1 MQIWVKTV
9 QELRVMSDPLKPP
22 EPYSEPPLA
31 HTDALPIG
39 ARLSEFEILSLL
51 GVGGF
56 GMVYRA
62 YDHSLHRT
70 VAIKEYMPSALA
82 GRSEGQTIS
91 TRSTNDQTS
100 LVTGLRSFVN
110 EARLLAQFEH
120 PSLVKVYRFWEANN
134 TAYMVMPLYS
144 GLTFRQARA
153 LMQKPPTE
161 AWLRTVLWSILG
173 ALKYLHENNIVHRDV
188 SPDNI
193 FLQDVGPPVLLDLGA
208 ARRAVTDATHKH
220 TAILKVNYA
229 PIEQYAGADD
239 MRQGPWTDLYSV
251 AAVMH
256 GCLCNEAPLPATFR
270 VLRDGMPSVQSITQ
284 TIQTH
289 FGQSYSSEFVGA
301 ISHALAIQPTERP
314 QSVQEFSDEMAL
326 ATPANVQ
333 KFVWRESLGVLS
345 AGGQPAGAAHVTA
358 GPTSGMNPGPAMRST
373 ADPDVTRIIQP
384 GAVAPKSV
392 TQSLIQPS
400 TQPVQSDMTIPGPL
414 AHDSTSLTS
423 DSMFPDFA
431 NSAHNRVTDLSDAT
445 VIMAR
450 SAPSSI
456 AAEAAFASGV
466 AAPLVPVATPADTP
480 APAPADFPANHSA
493 DSRIDSRV
501 DYPADLPKADVSVP
515 APSKKIGMFAA
526 LAAVVLI
533 GGGFAFW
540 NSGKSASTSVSTP
553 VSAPVPAPGLSS
565 ATAVVTPPPAAPA
578 APVRATPEAE
588 IINEKAPVPVAVVS
602 TAVAAAP
609 AVSATRPASAPR
621 SASSAALAAASAA
634 GLPKKPASAPVVP
647 PVKPSLPIDPVV
659 PPAER
664 PATAS
669 TDGRPAQPAAPPAS
683 VSGAAPERRGP
694 VENCANA
701 NFFSRSMCI
710 FNECEKPE
718 YTRLP
723 LCVENRKRLQ
733 DAAQQGTK

>member
-1 MQIWVKTV
+1 MN
-9 QELRVMSDPLKPP
+9 DPLNSP
-22 EPYSEPPLA
+22 EPQAEPPLA

-82 GRSEGQTIS
+82 GRSTGQTVS

-100 LVTGLRSFVN
+100 LATGLRSFVN

-188 SPDNI
+188 SPDNV

-208 ARRAVTDATHKH
+208 ARRAVTDSTHKH

-251 AAVMH
+251 AAVVH

-289 FGQSYSSEFVGA
+289 FGQSYSSEFVAA
-301 ISHALAIQPTERP
+301 ISHALAIQPHDRP
-314 QSVQEFSDEMAL
+314 QSVQDFSDEMAL

-333 KFVWRESLGVLS
+333 KFVWRESLGLLS
-345 AGGQPAGAAHVTA
+345 AGRQSSGKSSPAHVTV
-358 GPTSGMNPGPAMRST
+358 GPASFST
-373 ADPDVTRIIQP
+373 GDPDVTRIISP
-384 GAVAPKSV
+384 ASASSSAPKSA
-392 TQSLIQPS
+392 IA
-400 TQPVQSDMTIPGPL
+400 PVQADLTIPGPL
-414 AHDSTSLTS
+414 AYDSTSLTT

-431 NSAHNRVTDLSDAT
+431 DSAQGRARDAGDAT
-445 VIMAR
+445 VVLAPGAR
-450 SAPSSI
+450 SAT
-456 AAEAAFASGV
+456 ASGSSASASSSAPPFPPRAQAK
-466 AAPLVPVATPADTP
+466 AALAAAT
-480 APAPADFPANHSA
+480 
-493 DSRIDSRV
+493 V
-501 DYPADLPKADVSVP
+501 LPTNVLGGDVIAP
-515 APSKKIGMFAA
+515 APSKKLGLIAA
-526 LAAVVLI
+526 AAAVILI
-533 GGGFAFW
+533 GGGFALW
-540 NSGKSASTSVSTP
+540 SGGK
-553 VSAPVPAPGLSS
+553 SAPVPVPAV
-565 ATAVVTPPPAAPA
+565 AVVAPPTIAEV
-578 APVRATPEAE
+578 APVRATPESE
-588 IINEKAPVPVAVVS
+588 IIVEKAQAPVA
-602 TAVAAAP
+602 
-609 AVSATRPASAPR
+609 AVSAVVTAAAAASSAASAVSAARPASAPKP
-621 SASSAALAAASAA
+621 ASSAALAAASAA
-634 GLPKKPASAPVVP
+634 GLPRKPASAAVAA
-647 PVKPSLPIDPVV
+647 PSRPQLPIDTAA
-659 PPAER
+659 PAADRPTTPANDSR
-664 PATAS
+664 PAV
-669 TDGRPAQPAAPPAS
+669 AAPPTAPVAS
-683 VSGAAPERRGP
+683 TIAAPERRGP
-694 VENCANA
+694 VENCASA

-718 YTRLP
+718 YNRLP
-723 LCVENRKRLQ
+723 FCVENRRKQ
-733 DAAQQGTK
+733 EAAQPVNK

>member
-1 MQIWVKTV
+1 M
-9 QELRVMSDPLKPP
+9 QELRDMNDALKPP
-22 EPYSEPPLA
+22 EPYAEAPLA
-31 HTDALPIG
+31 HTDALPVG

-82 GRSEGQTIS
+82 GRSSGQTIS

-208 ARRAVTDATHKH
+208 ARRAVTDSTHKH

-270 VLRDGMPSVQSITQ
+270 VLRDGMPSVESITQ

-289 FGQSYSSEFVGA
+289 FGQTYSSEFVGA
-301 ISHALAIQPTERP
+301 ISHALKIQPHDRP
-314 QSVQEFSDEMAL
+314 QSVQEFSDEMLL
-326 ATPANVQ
+326 AAPASVQ
-333 KFVWRESLGVLS
+333 KFVWRESLGLLA
-345 AGGQPAGAAHVTA
+345 AGGQPGAPAAVTVA
-358 GPTSGMNPGPAMRST
+358 GPTSGAHPGPAMRST
-373 ADPDVTRIIQP
+373 DDPDVTRIF
-384 GAVAPKSV
+384 APTAAASK
-392 TQSLIQPS
+392 
-400 TQPVQSDMTIPGPL
+400 PVHSDLTIPGPL
-414 AHDSTSLTS
+414 AYDSTSLTT

-431 NSAHNRVTDLSDAT
+431 DPAHGRTDVGEAT
-445 VIMAR
+445 VIMAKAEQ
-450 SAPSSI
+450 SPAAATTQAVPIHLGAPPENDALKGEI
-456 AAEAAFASGV
+456 
-466 AAPLVPVATPADTP
+466 T
-480 APAPADFPANHSA
+480 APAP
-493 DSRIDSRV
+493 SRKFGLI
-501 DYPADLPKADVSVP
+501 
-515 APSKKIGMFAA
+515 AA
-526 LAAVVLI
+526 AAAVVLI
-533 GGGFAFW
+533 GGGVALW
-540 NSGKSASTSVSTP
+540 GGGK
-553 VSAPVPAPGLSS
+553 
-565 ATAVVTPPPAAPA
+565 PAAPPVPPPPLVA
-578 APVRATPEAE
+578 VVAPPPVVKETPEAE
-588 IINEKAPVPVAVVS
+588 IINEKAVAPVPIASVS
-602 TAVAAAP
+602 AAVAALPAASAASAAP
-609 AVSATRPASAPR
+609 AARPASAPKP
-621 SASSAALAAASAA
+621 ASSAAVAAASAA
-634 GLPKKPASAPVVP
+634 AAAKKASNAPVNAPVRP
-647 PVKPSLPIDPVV
+647 PVVDAAV
-659 PPAER
+659 PPADR
-664 PATAS
+664 PTAPVDS
-669 TDGRPAQPAAPPAS
+669 RPTAPGVPAYPTTSVPAPAPAAP
-683 VSGAAPERRGP
+683 VAARAGP
-694 VENCANA
+694 VENCAGS

-718 YTRLP
+718 FTRLP
-723 LCVENRKRLQ
+723 LCVENRRKLQ
-733 DAAQQGTK
+733 ESSPVNK

>member
-1 MQIWVKTV
+1 MN
-9 QELRVMSDPLKPP
+9 DPLKPP
-22 EPYSEPPLA
+22 EPHAEPPLA

-82 GRSEGQTIS
+82 GRSTGQTVS

-100 LVTGLRSFVN
+100 LATGLRSFVN

-153 LMQKPPTE
+153 QMQKPPTE

-208 ARRAVTDATHKH
+208 ARRAVTDSTHKH

-251 AAVMH
+251 AAVIH

-270 VLRDGMPSVQSITQ
+270 VLRDGMPTVQSITQ

-289 FGQSYSSEFVGA
+289 FGQSYSSEFVAA
-301 ISHALAIQPTERP
+301 ISHALSIQPHDRP

-345 AGGQPAGAAHVTA
+345 AGGQPSPARVTA
-358 GPTSGMNPGPAMRST
+358 GPISGLNLGPASFST
-373 ADPDVTRIIQP
+373 GDPDVTRIISP
-384 GAVAPKSV
+384 GSVPAFLPKAP
-392 TQSLIQPS
+392 LAPPA
-400 TQPVQSDMTIPGPL
+400 PVQADLTIPGPL
-414 AHDSTSLTS
+414 AYDSTSLTT
-423 DSMFPDFA
+423 DSIFPDFA
-431 NSAHNRVTDLSDAT
+431 DLTYGRTPDAADAT
-445 VIMAR
+445 VVFAPGARRSTDTVAPR
-450 SAPSSI
+450 SAPTFSPS
-456 AAEAAFASGV
+456 
-466 AAPLVPVATPADTP
+466 
-480 APAPADFPANHSA
+480 
-493 DSRIDSRV
+493 
-501 DYPADLPKADVSVP
+501 P
-515 APSKKIGMFAA
+515 APSPAPYSAPLPQAKVPSAAPAA
-526 LAAVVLI
+526 LPQNGLTGDVVAPSSSNKFGVFATAAVAAVALI

-540 NSGKSASTSVSTP
+540 SGGKSA
-553 VSAPVPAPGLSS
+553 PAP
-565 ATAVVTPPPAAPA
+565 APAVAAVAPPASAA
-578 APVRATPEAE
+578 VAAVAPVRATPEAE
-588 IINEKAPVPVAVVS
+588 IINEKAPAPVVAVS
-602 TAVAAAP
+602 AAAIAVAASP
-609 AVSATRPASAPR
+609 AVTAASAMRPASAPR
-621 SASSAALAAASAA
+621 PASSAALAAAAAASAASAA
-634 GLPKKPASAPVVP
+634 GLPRKPASAAAAASVRPQ
-647 PVKPSLPIDPVV
+647 LPIDPAI
-659 PPAER
+659 PATDR
-664 PATAS
+664 PATPA
-669 TDGRPAQPAAPPAS
+669 TDGRPAPAVPSAAPAI
-683 VSGAAPERRGP
+683 ATAPERRGP
-694 VENCANA
+694 VENCASA

-718 YTRLP
+718 YAKIP
-723 LCVENRKRLQ
+723 FCVENRRKQ
-733 DAAQQGTK
+733 EAAQPVNK

>member
-1 MQIWVKTV
+1 MN
-9 QELRVMSDPLKPP
+9 DPLNSP
-22 EPYSEPPLA
+22 EPPAELPLA

-82 GRSEGQTIS
+82 GRSTGQTVS

-100 LVTGLRSFVN
+100 LATGLRSFVN

-188 SPDNI
+188 SPDNV

-208 ARRAVTDATHKH
+208 ARRAVTDSTHKH

-251 AAVMH
+251 AAVVH

-289 FGQSYSSEFVGA
+289 FGQSYSSEFVAA
-301 ISHALAIQPTERP
+301 ISHALAIQPHERP
-314 QSVQEFSDEMAL
+314 QSVQDFSDEMAL

-333 KFVWRESLGVLS
+333 KFVWRESLGLLS
-345 AGGQPAGAAHVTA
+345 AGGQSSGKSSPAHVTA
-358 GPTSGMNPGPAMRST
+358 GPTSGLNLGPATFST
-373 ADPDVTRIIQP
+373 GDPDVTRIISP
-384 GAVAPKSV
+384 ASVASMVPKSA
-392 TQSLIQPS
+392 IA
-400 TQPVQSDMTIPGPL
+400 PVQADLTIPGPL
-414 AHDSTSLTS
+414 AYDSTSLTT

-431 NSAHNRVTDLSDAT
+431 DSAQGRARDAGDAT
-445 VIMAR
+445 VVLAPGAR
-450 SAPSSI
+450 SAT
-456 AAEAAFASGV
+456 ASGPSASASSSSSASSSPPRAQAK
-466 AAPLVPVATPADTP
+466 AALAAATVL
-480 APAPADFPANHSA
+480 PAN
-493 DSRIDSRV
+493 V
-501 DYPADLPKADVSVP
+501 LGGDVIAP
-515 APSKKIGMFAA
+515 APSKKLGLIAA
-526 LAAVVLI
+526 AAAVILI
-533 GGGFAFW
+533 GGGFALW
-540 NSGKSASTSVSTP
+540 SGGK
-553 VSAPVPAPGLSS
+553 SAPVPVPAV
-565 ATAVVTPPPAAPA
+565 AVVAPPPIAEV
-578 APVRATPEAE
+578 APVRATPESE
-588 IINEKAPVPVAVVS
+588 IIVEKAQAPVA
-602 TAVAAAP
+602 
-609 AVSATRPASAPR
+609 AVSAVVTAAAAASSAASAVSAARPASALK
-621 SASSAALAAASAA
+621 SASAAALAAASAA
-634 GLPKKPASAPVVP
+634 SAAGLPRKPASAAVAAPARP
-647 PVKPSLPIDPVV
+647 QLPIDTAA
-659 PPAER
+659 PAADR
-664 PATAS
+664 PTTPAN
-669 TDGRPAQPAAPPAS
+669 DGRPAPAAPPTAPVAS
-683 VSGAAPERRGP
+683 TIAAPERRGP
-694 VENCANA
+694 VENCASA

-718 YTRLP
+718 YNRLP
-723 LCVENRKRLQ
+723 FCVENRRKQ
-733 DAAQQGTK
+733 EAAQPVNK

>member
-1 MQIWVKTV
+1 MKMKFWVKIV
-9 QELRVMSDPLKPP
+9 QELRVMNDPLKPP
-22 EPYSEPPLA
+22 EPRSEPPLA

-82 GRSEGQTIS
+82 GRSAGQTIS

-193 FLQDVGPPVLLDLGA
+193 FLQDIGPPVLLDLGA

-289 FGQSYSSEFVGA
+289 FGQSYSSEFVAA
-301 ISHALAIQPTERP
+301 ISHALAIQPTDRP

-345 AGGQPAGAAHVTA
+345 EGGQPSAAAHVTA
-358 GPTSGMNPGPAMRST
+358 GPNSGLNLDPAMRST
-373 ADPDVTRIIQP
+373 SDPDVTRIILP
-384 GAVAPKSV
+384 GSV
-392 TQSLIQPS
+392 TPKPVIQA
-400 TQPVQSDMTIPGPL
+400 VQNDLTIPGPL
-414 AHDSTSLTS
+414 AHDSTSLTT

-431 NSAHNRVTDLSDAT
+431 NSAHPQVTDSVDAT
-445 VIMAR
+445 VVLVPGAPLA
-450 SAPSSI
+450 SATASPVAPS
-456 AAEAAFASGV
+456 AFSDIPPMGDV
-466 AAPLVPVATPADTP
+466 L
-480 APAPADFPANHSA
+480 APAS
-493 DSRIDSRV
+493 
-501 DYPADLPKADVSVP
+501 
-515 APSKKIGMFAA
+515 SKKFGIFAA

-533 GGGFAFW
+533 GGGYALW
-540 NSGKSASTSVSTP
+540 GTGKSAPTP
-553 VSAPVPAPGLSS
+553 VVVPAI
-565 ATAVVTPPPAAPA
+565 AVVTPPPVPKEV
-578 APVRATPEAE
+578 PIRATPEAE
-588 IINEKAPVPVAVVS
+588 IINEKASAPVEPVSAAVAV
-602 TAVAAAP
+602 AVAP
-609 AVSATRPASAPR
+609 AVSAARPASAPKR
-621 SASSAALAAASAA
+621 ASSAASAAASAA
-634 GLPKKPASAPVVP
+634 GLPRKPASAPVAP
-647 PVKPSLPIDPVV
+647 PVRPSLPVDPAS
-659 PPAER
+659 PAAER
-664 PATAS
+664 PATPAP
-669 TDGRPAQPAAPPAS
+669 DGRPAPAVPPPAP
-683 VSGAAPERRGP
+683 VAATAPERRGP
-694 VENCANA
+694 VENCASS
-701 NFFSRSMCI
+701 NFFSRSMCV

-723 LCVENRKRLQ
+723 FCVENRRRLQ
-733 DAAQQGTK
+733 EAGQQNNK

>member
-1 MQIWVKTV
+1 MND
-9 QELRVMSDPLKPP
+9 SLKPS
-22 EPYSEPPLA
+22 ESYSEPPLA

-39 ARLSEFEILSLL
+39 SRLSEFEVLSLL

-82 GRSEGQTIS
+82 GRSAGQTIS

-153 LMQKPPTE
+153 LMHKPPTE

-173 ALKYLHENNIVHRDV
+173 ALRYLHENNIVHRDV

-208 ARRAVTDATHKH
+208 ARRAVTDSTHKH

-251 AAVMH
+251 AAVVH

-270 VLRDGMPSVQSITQ
+270 VLRDGMPSVESIAQ
-284 TIQTH
+284 TIQAH
-289 FGQSYSSEFVGA
+289 FGQNYSSEFVSA
-301 ISHALAIQPTERP
+301 ISHALKIQPHDRP

-326 ATPANVQ
+326 ATPASVQ

-345 AGGQPAGAAHVTA
+345 AGGQPGAAAHGTGT
-358 GPTSGMNPGPAMRST
+358 GPHSSSNSGPAMRSID
-373 ADPDVTRIIQP
+373 DPDVTRIIVP
-384 GAVAPKSV
+384 AAAATK
-392 TQSLIQPS
+392 
-400 TQPVQSDMTIPGPL
+400 PVQSDLTIPGPL
-414 AHDSTSLTS
+414 AYDSTSLTT

-431 NSAHNRVTDLSDAT
+431 DPAHGRLDSGEAT
-445 VIMAR
+445 VVIASAR
-450 SAPSSI
+450 SQ
-456 AAEAAFASGV
+456 AAAASEESAK
-466 AAPLVPVATPADTP
+466 PVVQPANILKGDVT
-480 APAPADFPANHSA
+480 APAP
-493 DSRIDSRV
+493 SRKFGI
-501 DYPADLPKADVSVP
+501 
-515 APSKKIGMFAA
+515 IAA
-526 LAAVVLI
+526 TAAAVVLI
-533 GGGFAFW
+533 GGSFAFW
-540 NSGKSASTSVSTP
+540 GGTKQTAAPSPPPP
-553 VSAPVPAPGLSS
+553 V
-565 ATAVVTPPPAAPA
+565 AVVAPPP
-578 APVRATPEAE
+578 VVKETPEAE
-588 IINEKAPVPVAVVS
+588 IINEKAAVPVPVTPVSAAVAALPAVS
-602 TAVAAAP
+602 TA
-609 AVSATRPASAPR
+609 RPASAPKP
-621 SASSAALAAASAA
+621 ASSAAIAAASAA
-634 GLPKKPASAPVVP
+634 GAAKRPASAPVNAPLRP
-647 PVKPSLPIDPVV
+647 PVAETVV
-659 PPAER
+659 PPPDR
-664 PATAS
+664 PTAPV
-669 TDGRPAQPAAPPAS
+669 DGRPAAPATPAYPAISTPSVPAAARP
-683 VSGAAPERRGP
+683 GP
-694 VENCANA
+694 VENCASS

-718 YTRLP
+718 FTRLP
-723 LCVENRKRLQ
+723 LCVENRRR
-733 DAAQQGTK
+733 QQESAPINR